1 MKFCS
6 FLLILFSFSCT
17 NNNISAQVPDFNV
30 SKEEI
35 RNLQEKFKDTEYDVL
50 SLLMIDRKGKVVK
63 SKLITWNKRSID
75 EKTAQRFSLQMT
87 QALKFSE
94 DEKREAEYLLLPY
107 GFNIDKRFDFS

>member
-1 MKFCS
+1 
-6 FLLILFSFSCT
+6 LI
-17 NNNISAQVPDFNV
+17 
-30 SKEEI
+30 
-35 RNLQEKFKDTEYDVL
+35 
-50 SLLMIDRKGKVVK
+50 GKVTLLT

>member
-1 MKFCS
+1 VAFK
-6 FLLILFSFSCT
+6 
-17 NNNISAQVPDFNV
+17 NV
-30 SKEEI
+30 INWQSEI
-35 RNLQEKFKDTEYDVL
+35 FHNLQEKFKDTEYDIL

>member
-1 MKFCS
+1 VAFK
-6 FLLILFSFSCT
+6 
-17 NNNISAQVPDFNV
+17 NV
-30 SKEEI
+30 INWQSEI
-35 RNLQEKFKDTEYDVL
+35 FHNLQEKFKDTEYDIL
-50 SLLMIDRKGKVVK
+50 SLLMIDRKGNVIK